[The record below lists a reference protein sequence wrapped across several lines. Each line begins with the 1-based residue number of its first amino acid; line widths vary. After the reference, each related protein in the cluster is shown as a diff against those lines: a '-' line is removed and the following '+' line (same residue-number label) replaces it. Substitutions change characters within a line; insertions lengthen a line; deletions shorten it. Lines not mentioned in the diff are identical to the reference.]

1 MCFYVSL
8 SVHKLGK
15 VIQRLY
21 RQGKMFKISSFF
33 VGISFFIFSACVV
46 SDTAYVRIFISDV
59 NDNKPAFA
67 QASYEVDV
75 DEDADVGFAILTV
88 SANDGDEGGS
98 HEKKCRYLRSSNYTN
113 STCPHV
119 CALLCHFHLQ
129 QIKSAQAVSCKLKSA
144 AIRGCVVLYF
154 CESGFSFV

>member
-1 MCFYVSL
+1 M
-8 SVHKLGK
+8 
-15 VIQRLY
+15 
-21 RQGKMFKISSFF
+21 
-33 VGISFFIFSACVV
+33 GISFFIFCVCVV

-98 HEKKCRYLRSSNYTN
+98 HEKNVDICGL
-113 STCPHV
+113 
-119 CALLCHFHLQ
+119 
-129 QIKSAQAVSCKLKSA
+129 
-144 AIRGCVVLYF
+144 
-154 CESGFSFV
+154 